1 MGIIVDLVIVVLI
14 AGMTY
19 ALSSEGA
26 WGAALMFFDVL
37 FGAIIALNFYEPLAR
52 LIDSTGLNWGF
63 SDTLCLLG
71 LFIIATLLLRLT
83 TESLA
88 PAMVRY
94 PAPVYM
100 VGRFVFAVA
109 ASVVTMGILLLSFE

>member
-1 MGIIVDLVIVVLI
+1 MSGAVHRPDDSDPQRGTSMGVIVDLIIVVLL

-26 WGAALMFFDVL
+26 WGAALMFFNVL

-71 LFIIATLLLRLT
+71 LFIIATLFLRLT

-100 VGRFVFAVA
+100 V
-109 ASVVTMGILLLSFE
+109 